1 MQSWKLRRQGNKT
14 LKNRLSE
21 EGLGKKEELC
31 CCCVACSVSVV
42 PCVWPQSEG
51 MVVFSLSASV
61 DEAAGEQNETF
72 CRKAKCVVFWDCRSP
87 GLEQR
92 CPVPGSLVHEGCG
105 DLGGAVW
112 P

>member
-21 EGLGKKEELC
+21 EGLGKQEELC

-51 MVVFSLSASV
+51 MVVFSLLRWMRQPGNKMCCV
-61 DEAAGEQNETF
+61 LGLPEPWPGAAVSCSGLF
-72 CRKAKCVVFWDCRSP
+72 SP
-87 GLEQR
+87 
-92 CPVPGSLVHEGCG
+92 
-105 DLGGAVW
+105 
-112 P
+112 

>member
-51 MVVFSLSASV
+51 MVVFCLLRWMRQPGNKMRHFAV
-61 DEAAGEQNETF
+61 RQNGLCFGIAGALAWSSGVLF
-72 CRKAKCVVFWDCRSP
+72 RA
-87 GLEQR
+87 L
-92 CPVPGSLVHEGCG
+92 
-105 DLGGAVW
+105 
-112 P
+112 